1 MASAPIQPSSLERRF
16 KAMTPTLIL
25 VVLALVFAV
34 LSIPWGQYHLLP
46 VAVIFLAVALLIG
59 K

>member
-1 MASAPIQPSSLERRF
+1 MISPF
-16 KAMTPTLIL
+16 LIL
-25 VVLALVFAV
+25 TILALLFAI
-34 LSIPWGQYHLLP
+34 LAMIPPTSGWPLLP

>member
-1 MASAPIQPSSLERRF
+1 
-16 KAMTPTLIL
+16 MTPTLIL